1 MSCGA
6 LRVAPAIARLTQS
19 RTEHDH
25 AIPAHIGHDC
35 GCSLEHAR
43 EPLIN
48 EVGEWNRESCHL
60 GFSD

>member
-1 MSCGA
+1 MY
-6 LRVAPAIARLTQS
+6 RVNNSIISRGNRLQTPSFSTRKSSDLSKADQIDLKVLS
-19 RTEHDH
+19 K
-25 AIPAHIGHDC
+25 
-35 GCSLEHAR
+35 